1 VASPVENNRGQA
13 SGLNPGI
20 NGEVSPKKGAE
31 WESASFRDPAGRLF
45 TMEGR
50 IFRAIRT
57 SFGPIWNNLT
67 SKPFFQELQQ
77 EGLLIRS
84 APPTDSLQWPASITE
99 DTCAVIEHERVPFVS
114 YPYEWSFGMLKD
126 AALLHLDI
134 IERAL
139 KYKFILKDST
149 AYNVLFAGAKPVFV
163 DVLSFTPLEPG
174 EPWLGYHQFCKMF
187 LYPLMLQA
195 YKEIPFQSWLRN
207 ELEGLDP
214 IQFSRLMGSRD
225 LLRPGV
231 LTHVRMQA
239 WMQKQLAA
247 ARYSVRQK
255 IKTTGLSKDA
265 IKRNLQGLRRLIH
278 KLNLQ
283 GSSAWVDYVRTRS
296 YSDPAMKQKEEFVR
310 QALGHQHWQLVWD
323 LGCNTGEF
331 SRIAGEHANLVVA
344 MDADPL
350 CVEFLYQT
358 LKRDN
363 KKNILPLVMNLANQ
377 SPDQGWAGRERQSLP
392 ARGKPDLTLCL
403 ALVHHMAITCNVPI
417 CSFLAWL
424 AELGTSVII
433 EFVSKED
440 PMVKQLLLNKD
451 DTYDDYTRADFETCL
466 HRLFEVKNSLELAG
480 GTRILYF
487 ASPRVGPMGAAT
499 S

>member
-1 VASPVENNRGQA
+1 MD
-13 SGLNPGI
+13 
-20 NGEVSPKKGAE
+20 
-31 WESASFRDPAGRLF
+31 WERASFRDPAGRIF

-50 IFRAIRT
+50 ILRAIRT
-57 SFGPIWNNLT
+57 SFAPVWNEL
-67 SKPFFQELQQ
+67 SSSPFFQDLQQ

-84 APPTDSLQWPASITE
+84 APPADVAQLPASITE

-134 IERAL
+134 LERAL
-139 KYKFILKDST
+139 RHEFILKDST
-149 AYNVLFAGAKPVFV
+149 AYNVLFAGTKPVFV
-163 DVLSFTPLEPG
+163 DVLSFTRLEPG

-195 YKEIPFQSWLRN
+195 YKQIPFQSWLRN

-214 IQFSRLMGSRD
+214 VQFSHLMGGRD

-231 LTHVRMQA
+231 FTHVRMQA

-255 IKTTGLSKDA
+255 IKTTGLSKGA
-265 IKRNLQGLRRLIH
+265 IERNLQGLRRLIH
-278 KLNLQ
+278 KLSLQ
-283 GSSAWVDYVRTRS
+283 GNSAWVDYVRTRS

-310 QALGHQHWQLVWD
+310 QALGHQPWQLVWD

-331 SRIAGEHANLVVA
+331 SRMAGEHSDYVVA

-350 CVEFLYQT
+350 CIEHLYQG
-358 LKRDN
+358 LKLEDKR
-363 KKNILPLVMNLANQ
+363 NILPLVMNLANL
-377 SPDQGWAGRERQSLP
+377 SPDQGWAGHERQSLP
-392 ARGKPDLTLCL
+392 ARGKPDLALCL

-417 CSFLAWL
+417 RAFLAWL
-424 AELGTSVII
+424 AELGASVII

-440 PMVKQLLLNKD
+440 PMVHQLLLNKD
-451 DTYDDYTRADFETCL
+451 DTYEDYTRSNFETYL
-466 HRLFEVKNSLELAG
+466 RQFFDVKNSLALAD
-480 GTRILYF
+480 GTRFLYF
-487 ASPRVGPMGAAT
+487 ATPRGR

>member
-1 VASPVENNRGQA
+1 MTPR
-13 SGLNPGI
+13 I
-20 NGEVSPKKGAE
+20 NGQVSPRE
-31 WESASFRDPAGRLF
+31 NVDWESASFRDPAGRIF
-45 TMEGR
+45 MMEGR
-50 IFRAIRT
+50 ILRAIRS
-57 SFGPIWNNLT
+57 SFAPVWNDF
-67 SKPFFQELQQ
+67 SSSPFFQELQH

-84 APPTDSLQWPASITE
+84 APPADVLQLPASITE

-134 IERAL
+134 LERGL
-139 KYKFILKDST
+139 RHEFILKDST
-149 AYNVLFAGAKPVFV
+149 AYNVLFSGCKAVFV
-163 DVLSFTPLEPG
+163 DVLSFTRLEPG

-195 YKEIPFQSWLRN
+195 YKQIPFQSWLRN

-214 IQFSRLMGSRD
+214 IQFSQLMGGRD

-231 LTHVRMQA
+231 FTHVRMQA
-239 WMQKQLAA
+239 WMQKQLAS

-265 IKRNLQGLRRLIH
+265 IARNLRGLRRLIH

-283 GSSAWVDYVRTRS
+283 GTSAWVDYVRTRS

-310 QALGHQHWQLVWD
+310 QALDGQHWRLVWD

-331 SRIAGEHANLVVA
+331 SRTAGEYADYVVA

-350 CVEFLYQT
+350 CVEFLYQG
-358 LKRDN
+358 LKQEEKR
-363 KKNILPLVMNLANQ
+363 NILPLVMNLANL

-392 ARGKPDLTLCL
+392 ARGKPDLALCL

-417 CSFLAWL
+417 RAFLAWL
-424 AELGTSVII
+424 AELGTSVIV

-440 PMVKQLLLNKD
+440 PMVQQLLLNKD
-451 DTYDDYTRADFETCL
+451 DTYDDYTRADFETYL
-466 HRLFEVKNSLELAG
+466 RQFFNVKNSLALAG
-480 GTRILYF
+480 GTRFMYF
-487 ASPRVGPMGAAT
+487 ATPMRSEGN
-499 S
+499 